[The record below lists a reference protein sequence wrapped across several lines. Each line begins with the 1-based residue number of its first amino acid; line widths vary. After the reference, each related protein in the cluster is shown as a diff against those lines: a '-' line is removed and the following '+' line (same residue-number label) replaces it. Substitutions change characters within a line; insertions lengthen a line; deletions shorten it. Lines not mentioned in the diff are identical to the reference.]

1 MFRENYPVN
10 NPSDY
15 WKISLYLVILDLVE
29 VISKGVLSNEERVL
43 FYILSKPCK
52 SSNTNT

>member
-1 MFRENYPVN
+1 MYRAYYPVD

-15 WKISLYLVILDLVE
+15 WKISLYLVFLDLVE